1 MNKRMELL
9 KKSIEFIAVLID
21 LPTDDFYEVKYTM
34 LLNVN
39 SIRAFD
45 YMATVFEIAEIK
57 RPLLIEKKA

>member
-9 KKSIEFIAVLID
+9 KKSIEFIAVLTD

-45 YMATVFEIAEIK
+45 YMVTVFEIAEIK

>member
-9 KKSIEFIAVLID
+9 KKSIEFIAVLTD

>member
-9 KKSIEFIAVLID
+9 KKSIEFIAVLTD

-39 SIRAFD
+39 SIRTFD
-45 YMATVFEIAEIK
+45 YMTTVFEIAEMK
-57 RPLLIEKKA
+57 RPLLLEKKA